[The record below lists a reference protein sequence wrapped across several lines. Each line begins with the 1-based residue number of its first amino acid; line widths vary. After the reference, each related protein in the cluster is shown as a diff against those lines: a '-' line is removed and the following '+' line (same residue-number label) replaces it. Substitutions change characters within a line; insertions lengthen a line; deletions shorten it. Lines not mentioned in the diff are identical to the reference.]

1 MSIYCIPC
9 IEIEVIDIAAGTDR
23 LYCDYCL
30 FMIEIQSASV
40 SDHLFLHIRNIAF
53 FKTNARVN
61 NLGGKKSSKRIHP
74 RSIENVVFS
83 VERIKQGGFRAR
95 PPVV

>member
-1 MSIYCIPC
+1 MSVYCIPC

-53 FKTNARVN
+53 FKKNARAN
-61 NLGGKKSSKRIHP
+61 NLGGKKSSQRIHP
-74 RSIENVVFS
+74 RSIENGVFS
-83 VERIKQGGFRAR
+83 GEEDKK
-95 PPVV
+95 